1 MEEVFVVLQGVVD
14 MHYREYGAE
23 KIVQLSPGDMFVAGK
38 GEEHVARP
46 IGEARVLV
54 IEREGSV

>member
-1 MEEVFVVLQGVVD
+1 
-14 MHYREYGAE
+14 
-23 KIVQLSPGDMFVAGK
+23 MFVAGT
-38 GEEHVARP
+38 GDEHVAHP